1 MHLAPFGRAFAGL
14 FAAEP
19 LRGLENLLLH
29 RDVVIPMLSLVTFMV
44 RDTKISNQPPKFV
57 NNAE

>member
-44 RDTKISNQPPKFV
+44 RNYKISNHPPQIC
-57 NNAE
+57 E